1 MMEKEMKYVL
11 NTDIEKQYEYFIK
24 KVADFGEVW
33 SLKDLDGWVTLGV
46 EEDEFFPIWP
56 KKEFAEICIGEEWKD
71 CYAESID
78 LEDFLDDWITG
89 LKEENIRIT
98 VMWNN
103 GSGIDREWDR
113 LREDIEIELEK
124 Y

>member
-1 MMEKEMKYVL
+1 MDKEIEHVL
-11 NTDIEKQYEYFIK
+11 NTDIQKRYQYFIK
-24 KVADFGEVW
+24 KVADFGEIW
-33 SLKDLDGWVTLGV
+33 SLKDQDGWVTLGV
-46 EEDEFFPIWP
+46 EEDEFFPVWP
-56 KKEFAEICIGEEWKD
+56 QKEFAEICIGEEWDD

-89 LKEENIRIT
+89 LKEDNIRIT
-98 VMWNN
+98 VMWNK